1 MLFINFTLLA
11 AGIGKHKYE
20 KHIMAAMTG
29 LCSFGKKGHFL
40 IGLFTVAILLA
51 NCSMTRTNQ
60 IEECISVSECTCVN
74 VTGSVF
80 GKIKDNTTVALYKAE
95 GFDYES
101 IIGKINEGH
110 PERVSKI
117 SANQSFS
124 FFCLPAG
131 HYLLNIPASSYDFSF
146 GSPIPVESNQGD
158 LNVEAILQG
167 GNSQIMFSAFSIERI
182 S

>member
-1 MLFINFTLLA
+1 M
-11 AGIGKHKYE
+11 
-20 KHIMAAMTG
+20 
-29 LCSFGKKGHFL
+29 
-40 IGLFTVAILLA
+40 
-51 NCSMTRTNQ
+51 
-60 IEECISVSECTCVN
+60 N
-74 VTGSVF
+74 VTGRVL

-101 IIGKINEGH
+101 IIGKINQGQA
-110 PERVSKI
+110 ERVSKI
-117 SANQSFS
+117 GANQSFA
-124 FFCLPAG
+124 FFCLPEDR
-131 HYLLNIPASSYDFSF
+131 YLLSIPASSYDFSF